1 MQLVSARKMFIFIN
15 HQQKLIEVQV
25 TQITYAKG
33 GRCRS
38 RLCVVVGALC
48 CGWTVLCEGVD
59 GAGLIAILILRRL
72 SGLQE
77 LQKKLKPWVHLSR

>member
-1 MQLVSARKMFIFIN
+1 MTNSATGVIQENDQIHKTSTKIDRGS
-15 HQQKLIEVQV
+15 V

-59 GAGLIAILILRRL
+59 GTGLIAILILRRL

-77 LQKKLKPWVHLSR
+77 LQKN